1 MRASSFIK
9 NILPLCSLNTWGH
22 RTITGVER
30 MYRRRGSSSR
40 GRSAPL
46 ESGLRC
52 YRAAVC
58 DEGAV
63 AVDNNYNILFSLNDD
78 SGIARYARWPV
89 HAADYTRQHFVAFSE
104 MEADFGSLPP
114 LHDAAASHREGRKIS
129 RNRKTSCREMR
140 DR

>member
-22 RTITGVER
+22 CTITGVER

-40 GRSAPL
+40 GGSAPL

-58 DEGAV
+58 DEGAI
-63 AVDNNYNILFSLNDD
+63 AVDNNYNTLFSLND
-78 SGIARYARWPV
+78 SAIARSARWSV
-89 HAADYTRQHFVAFSE
+89 HSADSTRQHFVPFSE

-129 RNRKTSCREMR
+129 RNRKTSCRKMR
-140 DR
+140 DC